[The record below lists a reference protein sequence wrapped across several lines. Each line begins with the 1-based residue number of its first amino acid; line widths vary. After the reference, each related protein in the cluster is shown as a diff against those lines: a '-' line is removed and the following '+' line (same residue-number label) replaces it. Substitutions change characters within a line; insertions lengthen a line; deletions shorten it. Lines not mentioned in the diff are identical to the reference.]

1 MTASQR
7 EQAAGPGELPGDAD
21 VRALTG
27 RVAVVTGGG
36 RGLGRAIAL
45 ALAEARADVTVAA
58 RSAEEIRRVAG
69 EVEGRGRRSLD
80 VPTDIKDEEAVER
93 LIGCTVDELGGLDI
107 LVNNSGVVHMAPLL
121 ETSPEEWDRVV
132 ATNLR
137 GTYLCMRAVGRHFAG
152 KGSGK
157 VINVSSNLAFKG
169 RPRFS
174 AYSASKAAI
183 AALTRTV
190 AVEWARFGAQVN
202 AVAPGYVETDMN
214 AELRRDKELYARV
227 VNQIPARRM
236 ARAQEIG
243 PLVVYLA
250 SPASD
255 FMTGETIVI
264 DGGEI
269 AK

>member
-7 EQAAGPGELPGDAD
+7 EQAAGPGELPRDAD

-45 ALAEARADVTVAA
+45 ALAEAGADVTVAA

-69 EVEGRGRRSLD
+69 EVEGRGRRSLA
-80 VPTDIKDEEAVER
+80 VPTDITDEEAVER
-93 LIGCTVDELGGLDI
+93 LIGRTVDELGGLDI

-121 ETSPEEWDRVV
+121 ETSPEDWDRV

-137 GTYLCMRAVGRHFAG
+137 GIFLCMRTAGRHFAERG
-152 KGSGK
+152 TGK

-202 AVAPGYVETDMN
+202 AVAPGYVETGMN
-214 AELRRDKELYARV
+214 AELRRDKELYTRV
-227 VNQIPARRM
+227 VNQIPAKRM
-236 ARAQEIG
+236 ARAEEIG

-264 DGGEI
+264 DGGET
-269 AK
+269 AR

>member
-7 EQAAGPGELPGDAD
+7 EQAAGPGELPRDAD

-45 ALAEARADVTVAA
+45 ALAEAGADVTVAA

-69 EVEGRGRRSLD
+69 EVEGRGRRSLA
-80 VPTDIKDEEAVER
+80 VPTDITDEEAVER
-93 LIGCTVDELGGLDI
+93 LLGRTVDELGGLDI

-121 ETSPEEWDRVV
+121 ETSPEDWDRVV

-137 GTYLCMRAVGRHFAG
+137 GTFLCMRTAGRHFAERG
-152 KGSGK
+152 TGK

-202 AVAPGYVETDMN
+202 AVAPGYVETGMN
-214 AELRRDKELYARV
+214 AELRRDKELYTRV
-227 VNQIPARRM
+227 VNQIPAKRM
-236 ARAQEIG
+236 ARAEEIG

-264 DGGEI
+264 DGGET
-269 AK
+269 AR